1 MTRNAFSTTTKG
13 MCPKMCK
20 NRLVSP
26 RKQPFPSYKSSNSR
40 HTFLAR
46 TSKKLFPSL
55 RKLYHQ
61 ERAQQNLHR
70 LNAESF
76 PPAKRTNRRK
86 RTFSKACQNLI
97 PANSALCSFSSQD
110 TSLNSLPK
118 HLQPILPDHIPKLQ
132 LFLDP
137 LVSDKLLE
145 STQQAKCDHLLPA
158 CSLSGTLLSIRE
170 VINGLMYESVIPSV
184 CCLV

>member
-40 HTFLAR
+40 HTFLSR

-61 ERAQQNLHR
+61 ERARQNLHR

-76 PPAKRTNRRK
+76 PPAKRTKRRK

-97 PANSALCSFSSQD
+97 PANSALCSLFPPKIRHLTLCRNTSSPFYLIIFQSCSFSWIHLSV
-110 TSLNSLPK
+110 TSCSRAPSK
-118 HLQPILPDHIPKLQ
+118 PSVII
-132 LFLDP
+132 
-137 LVSDKLLE
+137 
-145 STQQAKCDHLLPA
+145 
-158 CSLSGTLLSIRE
+158 CSLL
-170 VINGLMYESVIPSV
+170 VPFQAHCCPSEK
-184 CCLV
+184 